1 MNEMSA
7 PATGKDAL
15 RASLREARSQ
25 FTPEER
31 LQASADMRAR
41 LISSALWQSAR
52 SVLLFAPLA
61 DEPDLWPLLE
71 GALTA
76 GKQTCLPR
84 FSPPAGCY
92 EPAQVRS
99 LECVLHIGQF
109 GIREPAAHC
118 PAIPVNQ
125 LDLALAPGVAFDA
138 GGHRLGRGRGYYD
151 RLLEPF
157 AGVAAGVAFDW
168 QILERVPVEPHDR
181 RLDVIVTP
189 TRWLDVTGR
198 ART

>member
-1 MNEMSA
+1 VSHNTAHGMNEMSA

-41 LISSALWQSAR
+41 LISSA
-52 SVLLFAPLA
+52 
-61 DEPDLWPLLE
+61 LWPLLE